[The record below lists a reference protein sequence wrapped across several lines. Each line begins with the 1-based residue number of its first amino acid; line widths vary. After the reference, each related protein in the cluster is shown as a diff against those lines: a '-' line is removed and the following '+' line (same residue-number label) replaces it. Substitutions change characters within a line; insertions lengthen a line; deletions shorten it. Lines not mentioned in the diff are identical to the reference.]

1 MPSGGL
7 VRVCVLLAVFHV
19 GTSVSVSKV
28 TNSHKGSRKHTLQNN
43 NNHVYKSVTVL
54 DQKSVHARGHQQ
66 HQQKQQVNAKEKVVG
81 KQQINLAANQQT
93 RHRQHSHK
101 HASAVEYHVQHQEHQ
116 QHQQRQQKQ
125 QQASKLQT
133 TKLNT
138 NATVKYINAEVVN
151 HIEEDPPSNASY
163 TQIGKMEMETQHPG
177 NFRAV
182 QQHSRQTEF
191 SAASSTFDSKIN
203 LLKSQFDLLQKDL
216 SSELE
221 MSKRIPQTQKALEVL
236 SGSIER
242 LEAAKLASSLET
254 KLKEEKM
261 DLKNAE
267 LLYSK
272 FAQKL
277 ATAQQTVQKIKLS
290 MSQLSERYQEAVRQR
305 DGEGS
310 SDVEPIV
317 KKSLES
323 RATATDDDM
332 IIIPNMPKV
341 KEIDIMPRIKEIEI
355 SSEFRQLHSKRPSHS
370 SATSADSEQLISK
383 HRNSSVVNSGTS
395 AATGVAVGS
404 SEVASS
410 PFEIDNFLT
419 HVEDIRA
426 ELESLNKMQL

>member
-1 MPSGGL
+1 M
-7 VRVCVLLAVFHV
+7 RVCVLLAVFHV

-66 HQQKQQVNAKEKVVG
+66 HQQKQQVNAKEEVVG
-81 KQQINLAANQQT
+81 KQQINLAANRHT

-101 HASAVEYHVQHQEHQ
+101 HASAVEYHVQHQEH
-116 QHQQRQQKQ
+116 QRQQKQ

-151 HIEEDPPSNASY
+151 HIEEDSPSNASY

-182 QQHSRQTEF
+182 QQHSRQTESF
-191 SAASSTFDSKIN
+191 AASSTFDSKIN

-242 LEAAKLASSLET
+242 LEAAKLARSLET
-254 KLKEEKM
+254 KLKEENM

-272 FAQKL
+272 FAKKL
-277 ATAQQTVQKIKLS
+277 ATAQQTVQKIKVS

-305 DGEGS
+305 DGEGT

-317 KKSLES
+317 KKSLAS
-323 RATATDDDM
+323 KATATDDDM
-332 IIIPNMPKV
+332 MIIPNMPKV
-341 KEIDIMPRIKEIEI
+341 EEIDIMPKIKEIEI

-370 SATSADSEQLISK
+370 SVTSADSEQLISK

-426 ELESLNKMQL
+426 ELEALNKMQP